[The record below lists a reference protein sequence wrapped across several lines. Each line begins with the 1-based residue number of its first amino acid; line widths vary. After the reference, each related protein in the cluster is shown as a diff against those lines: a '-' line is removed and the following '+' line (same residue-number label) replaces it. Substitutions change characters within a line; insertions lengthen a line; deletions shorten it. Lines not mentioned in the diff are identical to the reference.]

1 MNEGPWRMRWRAPTA
16 RAVAALGQA
25 LMVRPGEGRQSA
37 LCFLHLFLASAVFVL
52 GRTVRDTLFLSR
64 YALGAL
70 PWMFV
75 LYGVASA
82 VTVVLYAR
90 FADRLARDRAIVVWC
105 GVGVASYLATW
116 VAVRAASAWIY
127 PAFYVWSEVF
137 ANLAISQFWTLANEL
152 YDARSQRR
160 LYGPIGAARVLGV
173 VVVGLGTSGIV
184 GLVGTAQLLL
194 VLAALLVGMALVAR
208 RLGREPR
215 VGLGGVAPVPRAHP
229 RTAPLWRDRYVVV
242 LSAMLLLAFAAL
254 TVGDYQF
261 KAIARET
268 FREDDLAR
276 FFGFFYAATGVVAFL
291 FQLLVTPRGLGHF
304 GVGAGMSVMPAVFG
318 VASLVLLPL
327 TVLPV
332 ATAMKFA
339 DNGFQYTIHE
349 TTLQSLYVPFAR
361 AVKART
367 RAFLDAVVKPLAY
380 GVGGALL
387 LVLAEPL
394 GPRWLALVSL
404 ALVGGWFAIIPI
416 VRRRYLGNLEATL
429 SAAGLAAL
437 GAEAV
442 MDAAGHKI
450 LVAALSAPDPRLV
463 LAALD
468 EIDSIP
474 PATARATLE
483 RLLAHQSPAV
493 RVAALER
500 LAVLGPAAPGPAD
513 APEQAPA
520 PTAVRR
526 ALADAVP
533 EVRAAAATAH
543 AVLTGDEA
551 IEALVPLLSDPVR
564 SVRAAALSGVLAHGG
579 FEGAMVGG
587 ELLAALFRSED
598 RADRMDAA
606 SVLAA
611 LGRQGRRRLEAL
623 LADPDPGVRL
633 EAVRAASSVADR
645 VLVPALLRALAER
658 HTAAAAAAALAA
670 VGPAAVPA
678 LAGLLVRED
687 TPRRIRLELPRVL
700 RGIACEASYA
710 AVRAATTSPD
720 SHLRLRAFAALSR
733 LRETLRRPV
742 EALATVRTWLERE
755 IVETCHNLHAWERAR
770 PEFGTQLLDEAV
782 DFRRVRGGRRVLRI
796 LELRCDREAL
806 RLVRE
811 RIEDPE
817 HRPNALEVL
826 DTALEPAL
834 RGLVLP
840 FFDDLPIADKARHF
854 GLPEPPEPAEF
865 LRAQCR
871 HPNPYVALVALE
883 ALAQKRHPLCAEEG
897 RRALAHPDPMVR
909 EAGLRALCALPAVD
923 APALLEQACRD
934 PDPGVARLAVA
945 LRKRL
950 RAGPVRP
957 ASVTAPPVEITEV
970 VMYSTVEKLLLLR
983 TAPVFAKLR
992 SEDLAPLARIA
1003 EVERYQAG
1011 EPVFVEGE
1019 MGDALFVLVRGRIAI
1034 SHGGE
1039 ELATLGP
1046 GEAFGEMAVL
1056 DEAPRSATA
1065 RAAEEVEVLRIGSE
1079 AFYEVLHEHAEIAEG
1094 VIRMLSQ
1101 RLRETNEA
1109 RGVDAR
1115 KHAEHRRAAT
1125 VTERIAPAPTPAP
1138 GHDASLSAAATAH
1151 KG

>member
-1 MNEGPWRMRWRAPTA
+1 MNEAPWRLRLRAPTA
-16 RAVAALGQA
+16 RALAALGQV
-25 LMVRPGEGRQSA
+25 LMVRPGEGGRSA

-64 YALGAL
+64 YSLGAL

-127 PAFYVWSEVF
+127 PVFYVWSEVF
-137 ANLAISQFWTLANEL
+137 ANLAISQFWTLANDL

-184 GLVGTAQLLL
+184 GLIGTAQLLF

-208 RLGREPR
+208 RLGQEPR
-215 VGLGGVAPVPRAHP
+215 AGLGRAARVAGPR
-229 RTAPLWRDRYVVV
+229 RSDRVTPLCRDGYVVV
-242 LSAMLLLAFAAL
+242 LSAMLLCAFAAL

-261 KAIARET
+261 KAIAREA
-268 FREDDLAR
+268 FREDELAR
-276 FFGFFYAATGVVAFL
+276 FFGLFYAATGVVAFL
-291 FQLLVTPRGLGHF
+291 FQILVTPRVLGHF

-318 VASLVLLPL
+318 VASLLLLPF

-387 LVLAEPL
+387 LALAEPL

-404 ALVGGWFAIIPI
+404 GLVGAWFAIIPV

-437 GAEAV
+437 GAEPV

-474 PATARATLE
+474 RPTAQATLE
-483 RLLAHQSPAV
+483 RLLAHESPAV

-500 LAVLGPAAPGPAD
+500 LAVLGQAAPGPGDVTA
-513 APEQAPA
+513 ETPA

-543 AVLTGDEA
+543 AALTGDEA

-587 ELLAALFRSED
+587 QLLAALLGSEV

-645 VLVPALLRALAER
+645 VLVPALLRALGER

-678 LAGLLVRED
+678 LAALLASED
-687 TPRRIRLELPRVL
+687 TPRHIRLELPRVL
-700 RGIACEASYA
+700 RGIACEESYA
-710 AVRAATTSPD
+710 AVRAVTASPD

-733 LRETLRRPV
+733 LCDALRRPV
-742 EALATVRTWLERE
+742 ESLATVRAWLERE

-817 HRPNALEVL
+817 RRPNALEVL

-854 GLPEPPEPAEF
+854 GLPPPPEPTEF
-865 LRAQCR
+865 MRAQCR

-883 ALAQKRHPLCAEEG
+883 ALAQKRHALCGDEG

-909 EAGLRALCALPAVD
+909 EAGLRALCALPAED
-923 APALLEQACRD
+923 APAAMEQASRD
-934 PDPGVARLAVA
+934 PDPGVARLAAA
-945 LRKRL
+945 LRRSL

-1003 EVERYQAG
+1003 EVERYQPG

-1019 MGDALFVLVRGRIAI
+1019 MGDALFVLVRGKIAI

-1039 ELATLGP
+1039 ALATLGP

-1056 DEAPRSATA
+1056 DEAPRSASA

-1109 RGVDAR
+1109 LEGR
-1115 KHAEHRRAAT
+1115 KHAEQRRAAT
-1125 VTERIAPAPTPAP
+1125 VTERIAPAAAPAP